1 MTDILHTDSSESY
14 ALTVATPLKDM
25 LVVPMP
31 LKPSRASPLGAV
43 DGSSQEAETV
53 LTWTTGYRT
62 ALSAMMSKHSFH
74 FFCCSSPSAARA

>member
-31 LKPSRASPLGAV
+31 
-43 DGSSQEAETV
+43 
-53 LTWTTGYRT
+53 
-62 ALSAMMSKHSFH
+62 
-74 FFCCSSPSAARA
+74 

>member
-53 LTWTTGYRT
+53 LTST
-62 ALSAMMSKHSFH
+62 
-74 FFCCSSPSAARA
+74 PARSQRHG